1 MQLKPGMKRS
11 GVRGVTLVELMVVVV
26 LVVMLLA
33 LAMPSAT
40 AWMRNT
46 QIRNVATAIQNGLQ
60 RARIEAMRRNANVRF
75 SLVSLTNLAVM
86 DNSCALSATAAS
98 WVVSLDSPATKCGV
112 GVDDATTPRIIDLK
126 AAGGGS
132 SQATVA
138 ATDSSGAAASAVV
151 FDGFGRVV
159 NGSGIATIDV
169 QSSLTGSDYRALRIV
184 IGPGGNTRMCEPA
197 VTATGD
203 PRAC

>member
-1 MQLKPGMKRS
+1 MQLKPTMKRPA
-11 GVRGVTLVELMVVVV
+11 GRGVTLVELIVVVV
-26 LVVMLLA
+26 LVSMLLA

-60 RARIEAMRRNANVRF
+60 RALVEAMRRNTNVQF
-75 SLVSLTNLAVM
+75 SLVSLTDRAVM
-86 DNSCALSATAAS
+86 DNSCALSAAGAS
-98 WVVSLDSPATKCGV
+98 WVVSLDSPQTKCGV
-112 GVDDATTPRIIDLK
+112 AIDDTTTPRILDLK

-132 SQATVA
+132 AQATVEA
-138 ATDSSGAAASAVV
+138 KDSAGTAASTVL

-169 QSSLTGSDYRALRIV
+169 QSSVTGSDYRALRIA
-184 IGPGGNTRMCEPA
+184 IGTGGTIRMCEPA
-197 VTATGD
+197 VTATTD